1 MQEYLPIHIC
11 LLLAANRI
19 LISKASFLLFRLR
32 VEVGVNCCGADS
44 FQSCRGKDFSAYILT
59 ALTAFHSYCIICFQV
74 SSLSLSNKISVSKDL
89 AGLEV
94 GLELIPMMREDLLHC
109 LNNQKFYKFTAQQ
122 IFTKLPLIGVVDM
135 YVCLRFFIYKVTD
148 LLLGRMLFL
157 FHRFLRLPFK
167 ERSTTCAIVW

>member
-1 MQEYLPIHIC
+1 MMQEYLPIHIC

-59 ALTAFHSYCIICFQV
+59 ALTAFHSCCIICFQV
-74 SSLSLSNKISVSKDL
+74 SSLSLSNKISVRKDL

-94 GLELIPMMREDLLHC
+94 GLELIPMMRADLLHR
-109 LNNQKFYKFTAQQ
+109 LNNQKFYKFTAKQ

-135 YVCLRFFIYKVTD
+135 YVRLRFFVYKVTD
-148 LLLGRMLFL
+148 LLLGECYSYFNDCLLKRGPPCVPLSG
-157 FHRFLRLPFK
+157 R
-167 ERSTTCAIVW
+167 

>member
-1 MQEYLPIHIC
+1 MMQEYLPIHIC

-59 ALTAFHSYCIICFQV
+59 ALTAFHSCCIICFQV

-89 AGLEV
+89 AGWARINPHDES
-94 GLELIPMMREDLLHC
+94 GSS
-109 LNNQKFYKFTAQQ
+109 A
-122 IFTKLPLIGVVDM
+122 
-135 YVCLRFFIYKVTD
+135 
-148 LLLGRMLFL
+148 
-157 FHRFLRLPFK
+157 PFK
-167 ERSTTCAIVW
+167 QSKVLQIHCKADIYQTPAESLICMRVFGFSYIK

>member
-1 MQEYLPIHIC
+1 MMQEYLPIHIC

-59 ALTAFHSYCIICFQV
+59 AFHSCCIICFQV

-94 GLELIPMMREDLLHC
+94 GLELIPMMRADLLHR
-109 LNNQKFYKFTAQQ
+109 LNNQKFYKFTAKQ
-122 IFTKLPLIGVVDM
+122 IFTKLPLS
-135 YVCLRFFIYKVTD
+135 R
-148 LLLGRMLFL
+148 
-157 FHRFLRLPFK
+157 
-167 ERSTTCAIVW
+167 